1 MVCLVFCGIRYTVTP
16 CDTTPGYGHQQQKLW
31 VRCGRTA
38 AGWRPHGYWLP
49 NSKLGSVAIVY
60 SGIKHFISQN
70 KWFSYIQLKLLVIKK
85 LWADC
90 TYEMPSNFQYCQGHY
105 SDSIWTPVLYQV
117 TSGHCSACDIIL
129 HDLHLY
135 SRLQCQEG
143 DCRILACDVVLSAF
157 VWWLV
162 RLHGDLL
169 DSRHPAV
176 SCQSY
181 RTWQLKDFASP
192 EWIHPLWSILQSFR
206 TGCTGCKI
214 IAHSALFSL

>member
-1 MVCLVFCGIRYTVTP
+1 M
-16 CDTTPGYGHQQQKLW
+16 
-31 VRCGRTA
+31 
-38 AGWRPHGYWLP
+38 
-49 NSKLGSVAIVY
+49 
-60 SGIKHFISQN
+60 
-70 KWFSYIQLKLLVIKK
+70 IQLHSVKVTSDKK

-90 TYEMPSNFQYCQGHY
+90 TKCPQTFN
-105 SDSIWTPVLYQV
+105 TVRN
-117 TSGHCSACDIIL
+117 IIL
-129 HDLHLY
+129 TVSKLQFYIRSRQATTLHAISYCMICIY

-143 DCRILACDVVLSAF
+143 DCRTLACDVVLF

-162 RLHGDLL
+162 RLHGDLP

-181 RTWQLKDFASP
+181 RTWQLTDFANP

-206 TGCTGCKI
+206 TGCTGCKV